1 MRRSSTVQMDSC
13 APVIFLS
20 LLQTTLC
27 GLFQRRKNVLFCS
40 TEATYSNVHGAGGL
54 SALPGAGAGGK
65 QGLEIRI
72 VCEILYLMGL
82 SGRKLQLGGGKVVVF

>member
-1 MRRSSTVQMDSC
+1 M
-13 APVIFLS
+13 
-20 LLQTTLC
+20 LL
-27 GLFQRRKNVLFCS
+27 CS

-54 SALPGAGAGGK
+54 SAFLSGGAGGK

-72 VCEILYLMGL
+72 VREILNLMGL